1 MKTTAKRGAPKKS
14 FEDCQRSTQY
24 AKASQIADN
33 ESLGAISKAATIKA
47 HREGLT
53 DTSYVYRKLE
63 GDAES
68 VAADLRKA
76 EKAAKKPCNYNM
88 SGTDESENEFKTK
101 LIFNIRKHT
110 FPKVQI
116 LSKNPFITNNSTFL
130 GPFLSE
136 VECESRYGF
145 FRVTCF
151 LKIRVG

>member
-1 MKTTAKRGAPKKS
+1 MKTPAKRGAPKKS
-14 FEDCQRSTQY
+14 FEDSQRSAQY

-47 HREGLT
+47 HREGMT

-63 GDAES
+63 GDAET

-76 EKAAKKPCNYNM
+76 EKAAKKPCKYNI
-88 SGTDESENEFKTK
+88 SGTDESVKTSLKSK

-110 FPKVQI
+110 IPKVQK
-116 LSKNPFITNNSTFL
+116 LL
-130 GPFLSE
+130 
-136 VECESRYGF
+136 

-151 LKIRVG
+151 LQIRMG

>member
-1 MKTTAKRGAPKKS
+1 MKTPAKRGAPKKS

-63 GDAES
+63 GDAET

-76 EKAAKKPCNYNM
+76 EKAAKKPCKYYM
-88 SGTDESENEFKTK
+88 SGTDESLKTSLKSK

-110 FPKVQI
+110 IPKVQI
-116 LSKNPFITNNSTFL
+116 LSKNSHD
-130 GPFLSE
+130 LSD
-136 VECESRYGF
+136 F
-145 FRVTCF
+145 N
-151 LKIRVG
+151 L

>member
-1 MKTTAKRGAPKKS
+1 MKTPAKRGAPKKS
-14 FEDCQRSTQY
+14 FEDSQRSAQY

-47 HREGLT
+47 HREGMT

-63 GDAES
+63 GDAET

-76 EKAAKKPCNYNM
+76 EKAAKKPCKYDMM
-88 SGTDESENEFKTK
+88 SGTDESVKTSLKSK

-116 LSKNPFITNNSTFL
+116 LSKNYSL
-130 GPFLSE
+130 G
-136 VECESRYGF
+136 
-145 FRVTCF
+145 
-151 LKIRVG
+151 